1 MDQEMMDALS
11 LMFKQQ
17 EKRIEAV
24 IDEKLQQQE
33 NKLDEKF
40 ESLRKEVM
48 HDVRILLDTEVTTK
62 FNLLAE
68 GQEEILRRM
77 PSPEDAEIVNGRLE
91 VLEAMVKR
99 LSRDIEKLKKAN

>member
-1 MDQEMMDALS
+1 MDALS